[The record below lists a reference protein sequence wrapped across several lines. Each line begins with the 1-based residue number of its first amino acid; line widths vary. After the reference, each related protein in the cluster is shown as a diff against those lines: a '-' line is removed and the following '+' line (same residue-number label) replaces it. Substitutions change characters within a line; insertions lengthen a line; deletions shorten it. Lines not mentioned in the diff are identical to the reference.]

1 MGAKFR
7 AATIKPPVLVRRRL
21 LDRLAEGIRGPLTLV
36 SAPAGSGKTVLASS
50 WVAAGVTPGPV
61 TWVTLDD
68 GDGKPGIFWSYALE
82 GLGRSGVS
90 VAGVGVPGEVDRV
103 GRSLLVRLAVRLSER
118 SEPVVLILD
127 NAEELARDRVAEE
140 IDFVLRHSAGQLRV
154 VLATRAD
161 PVLSLHHY
169 RLEGSVTEI
178 RFPDLAF
185 TPEEARALLA
195 GHGVHLPE
203 PVLLALTD
211 RTRGWAAALRLA
223 TLPHE
228 GRTDP
233 ELAADLPAVAGGD
246 IAAYFLA
253 EVLDTQS
260 RIVRDFLLTTSVVDW
275 LTPDLAVQLT
285 GSPEAANTLRALAH
299 AAALVERSPADHE
312 AYRYSPLVR
321 HLLQARLHQESPAR
335 QRWLHRRA
343 ARWLAAD
350 GRSADAIRQY
360 AAIGDWEDAADLLV
374 RDLAV
379 ARLLTT
385 PPSEG
390 LAEVFAAMP
399 ATTPGPQAAVIVAAL
414 ALARLDLDLCDKHLL
429 RAGELVPEGSGD
441 ETSALRLAVAVAA
454 STRAC
459 AGGDPDGTFA
469 AATAAREALSELA
482 ADGVAAPPETRAL
495 LLWNVGRAHLTAGDI
510 DAARESLGAAARV
523 ANIPGCEYL
532 RVRCLARLALAEA
545 MAGRLRRAAGFA
557 DSARA
562 VTGSRRQGS
571 GTVPATAEVALA
583 WVSTEQGN
591 AYQGRRYADAAAATA
606 EIRHDPVALGALAL
620 VRSRLLRASGQFG
633 GAVAAL
639 TQARTAK
646 AQLPLWLVTRLDAA
660 RTVLLVAQGRADAAL
675 DLTRQLGTAEAAECQ
690 LARGWALLCAGAP
703 GDACGAA
710 GQVLQR
716 TRLPLDVRV
725 DALLLSA
732 ASELDRAHPEAA
744 KEALSKAVRLA
755 EPERLRRPFRETTSR
770 VRRVL
775 REQEELTSGRLR
787 GGGPAGGTGPL
798 KGTGPLRGSG
808 PAGLL
813 RAGADLTT
821 GTDAD
826 SAVIV
831 QPLTERER
839 EVLTYLAALLPTE
852 EIAARMFVSVNT
864 VKTHVRAILRKLS
877 AERRNEAVRRARE
890 LGLV

>member
-1 MGAKFR
+1 MGAKLR

-21 LDRLAEGIRGPLTLV
+21 LDRLAEGVRGPLTLI

-50 WVAAGVTPGPV
+50 WVDTVAAPGPV
-61 TWVTLDD
+61 TWVTLDA
-68 GDGKPGIFWSYALE
+68 GDGKSGIFWSYALE
-82 GLGRSGVS
+82 GLGRSGVAL
-90 VAGVGVPGEVDRV
+90 AGVGVPDEVDRV
-103 GRSLLVRLAVRLSER
+103 DRSLLVRLAVRLSER
-118 SEPVVLILD
+118 CEPVVLILD
-127 NAEELARDRVAEE
+127 NAEELAQGLVAEE

-161 PVLSLHHY
+161 PVLPLHHY

-195 GHGVHLPE
+195 GHDVHLPE
-203 PVLLALTD
+203 PALRSLTD
-211 RTRGWAAALRLA
+211 HTRGWAAALRLA

-228 GRTDP
+228 GGTEP
-233 ELAADLPAVAGGD
+233 EPATDLPAVARGD

-253 EVLDTQS
+253 EVLDTQH
-260 RIVRDFLLTTSVVDW
+260 RVVRDFLLATSVVDW

-299 AAALVERSPADHE
+299 AAALVERSPAGEE
-312 AYRYSPLVR
+312 AYQYSPLVR
-321 HLLQARLHQESPAR
+321 HLLQARLREEFPAR

-343 ARWLAAD
+343 ARWLAAE

-374 RDLAV
+374 QDLAV
-379 ARLLTT
+379 PRLLAI
-385 PPSEG
+385 PLSEG
-390 LAEVFAAMP
+390 LAGVFAAMP
-399 ATTPGPQAAVIVAAL
+399 ATTPGPQAAIVAATL
-414 ALARLDLDLCDKHLL
+414 ALAGLDLDSCDKHLM
-429 RAGELVPEGSGD
+429 RAGELVPEGSGAQP
-441 ETSALRLAVAVAA
+441 SSLRLAVAVTA
-454 STRAC
+454 SARAS
-459 AGGDPDGTFA
+459 AGGDPDGTFS
-469 AATAAREALSELA
+469 AATTAREALSELA

-532 RVRCLARLALAEA
+532 RVRCLAHLALAEA

-562 VTGSRRQGS
+562 VTGSRCQG
-571 GTVPATAEVALA
+571 GGDVPATAEVALA

-591 AYQGRRYADAAAATA
+591 PYQGRSYADAAAATA
-606 EIRHDPVALGALAL
+606 ELRHDPVALGALAL
-620 VRSRLLRASGQFG
+620 VRSRLLRARGQFG
-633 GAVAAL
+633 GAVAVL
-639 TQARTAK
+639 TQASTAK
-646 AQLPLWLVTRLDAA
+646 APLPHWLVTRLDAA

-675 DLTRQLGTAEAAECQ
+675 DLTQQPGAAESAESQ
-690 LARGWALLCAGAP
+690 LARGWALLCVGAP
-703 GDACGAA
+703 GEASGAA

-716 TRLPLDVRV
+716 TRLPLDIRV

-732 ASELDRAHPEAA
+732 ASELDRSHPEAA

-755 EPERLRRPFRETTSR
+755 EPEHLRRPFRETTPR

-775 REQEELTSGRLR
+775 REQEELTSGRRR
-787 GGGPAGGTGPL
+787 GGGLPGDTGPA
-798 KGTGPLRGSG
+798 KGTGP
-808 PAGLL
+808 AGIL
-813 RAGADLTT
+813 RAAAELTT
-821 GTDAD
+821 GSGTGGD
-826 SAVIV
+826 SGVIV

-852 EIAARMFVSVNT
+852 EIAGRMFVSVNT